1 MRWLTWPCRAGR
13 GGPDWRVAVEP
24 DSNRGASALPHT
36 VGTVIEVTVA
46 GLGIAPPSS
55 LPLLLLKERDG
66 ERVLPVGI
74 GPLEAQAIVMPL
86 QGVRPPR
93 PMTHDI
99 FVEIVASLG
108 GHLRRVEITDLIES
122 TFHARL
128 LLETAGNERTYDIR
142 PSDAVAL
149 AVRTETPIY
158 VAEAVFDQAG
168 IVSPQVNDMGET
180 PGSTSPEASIEID
193 ESKLTPFK
201 EFIESLD
208 IDDLGQG

>member
-1 MRWLTWPCRAGR
+1 
-13 GGPDWRVAVEP
+13 
-24 DSNRGASALPHT
+24 
-36 VGTVIEVTVA
+36 VIEVSVA

-55 LPLLLLKERDG
+55 VPLLLLKERQG

-74 GPLEAQAIVMPL
+74 GALEAQAIVMPL
-86 QGVRPPR
+86 QGVHPPR

-108 GHLRRVEITDLIES
+108 AHLRRVEITDLIES

-128 LLETAGNERTYDIR
+128 MIETGGQERVYDIR

-149 AVRTETPIY
+149 AVRTETPIF

-168 IVSPQVNDMGET
+168 IQSPQVTQALET
-180 PGSTSPEASIEID
+180 ESSGASSEPSVEID

-201 EFIESLD
+201 DFIESLD
-208 IDDLGQG
+208 IDDLGGQNPEGGRS

>member
-1 MRWLTWPCRAGR
+1 M
-13 GGPDWRVAVEP
+13 
-24 DSNRGASALPHT
+24 
-36 VGTVIEVTVA
+36 IQVTVA
-46 GLGIAPPSS
+46 GLGIAPPSTV
-55 LPLLLLKERDG
+55 PLLLLKERDG

-86 QGVRPPR
+86 QGVHPPR

-99 FVEIVASLG
+99 FVEILSSLG
-108 GHLRRVEITDLIES
+108 GHLRRVEIVDLIDS

-128 LLETAGNERTYDIR
+128 MLESDGHERSYDIR

-149 AVRTETPIY
+149 AVRTETPIF

-168 IVSPQVNDMGET
+168 IVSPQVTEESDQPAER
-180 PGSTSPEASIEID
+180 EIIELD

-201 EFIESLD
+201 DFIESLD
-208 IDDLGQG
+208 IDDLGGGTEPPKPKS

>member
-1 MRWLTWPCRAGR
+1 
-13 GGPDWRVAVEP
+13 
-24 DSNRGASALPHT
+24 
-36 VGTVIEVTVA
+36 VIEVTVA

-55 LPLLLLKERDG
+55 LPLLLLKERTG

-74 GPLEAQAIVMPL
+74 GPNEAQAIVMPL
-86 QGVRPPR
+86 QGVHPPR

-99 FVEIVASLG
+99 FVEVVASLG
-108 GHLRRVEITDLIES
+108 AHLRRVEITDLIES

-128 LLETAGNERTYDIR
+128 MLETGGQERTYDIR

-149 AVRTETPIY
+149 AVRTETPIF

-168 IVSPQVNDMGET
+168 ILSPQVTESSSSQE
-180 PGSTSPEASIEID
+180 PSTSETVD

-208 IDDLGQG
+208 IDDLGGSGPSQS

>member
-1 MRWLTWPCRAGR
+1 M
-13 GGPDWRVAVEP
+13 
-24 DSNRGASALPHT
+24 
-36 VGTVIEVTVA
+36 IEVTVA

-86 QGVRPPR
+86 QGVKPPR

-99 FVEIVASLG
+99 LVEIVASLG
-108 GHLRRVEITDLIES
+108 GHLRRVEIVELIES

-128 LLETAGNERTYDIR
+128 MLETDGQERIYDIR

-149 AVRTETPIY
+149 AVRTETPIF

-168 IVSPQVNDMGET
+168 IVT
-180 PGSTSPEASIEID
+180 PTPEEGSTDKPVEVD
-193 ESKLTPFK
+193 ETKLTPFK

-208 IDDLGQG
+208 IDDLGGGSEPKS

>member
-1 MRWLTWPCRAGR
+1 M
-13 GGPDWRVAVEP
+13 
-24 DSNRGASALPHT
+24 
-36 VGTVIEVTVA
+36 IEVTVA

-55 LPLLLLKERDG
+55 LPLLLLKERTG

-86 QGVRPPR
+86 QGVHPPR

-108 GHLRRVEITDLIES
+108 GHLRRVEITELIES

-128 LLETAGNERTYDIR
+128 MLETGGHERSYDIR

-149 AVRTETPIY
+149 AVRTETPIF

-168 IVSPQVNDMGET
+168 IISPQGMEAGEQG
-180 PGSTSPEASIEID
+180 GSGESESEVD

-201 EFIESLD
+201 EFIETLD
-208 IDDLGQG
+208 IDDLDAGAGGGESRS

>member
-1 MRWLTWPCRAGR
+1 M
-13 GGPDWRVAVEP
+13 
-24 DSNRGASALPHT
+24 
-36 VGTVIEVTVA
+36 IEVTVA

-55 LPLLLLKERDG
+55 VPLLLLKERQG

-86 QGVRPPR
+86 QGVKPPR
-93 PMTHDI
+93 PLTHDI
-99 FVEIVASLG
+99 MLEILTSLG
-108 GHLRRVEITDLIES
+108 GHLRRVEIVELIES

-128 LLETAGNERTYDIR
+128 MLESGGQERIYDIR

-149 AVRTETPIY
+149 AVRTETPIF
-158 VAEAVFDQAG
+158 VAEAG
-168 IVSPQVNDMGET
+168 SVSPQITELGENQ
-180 PGSTSPEASIEID
+180 PAAASPEAPVEID

-208 IDDLGQG
+208 IDD

>member
-1 MRWLTWPCRAGR
+1 MGM
-13 GGPDWRVAVEP
+13 
-24 DSNRGASALPHT
+24 
-36 VGTVIEVTVA
+36 IEVTVA

-55 LPLLLLKERDG
+55 MPLLLLKERQG

-86 QGVRPPR
+86 QGVQPPR

-99 FVEIVASLG
+99 FVEIISSLG
-108 GHLRRVEITDLIES
+108 GHLRRVEITQLIES

-128 LLETAGNERTYDIR
+128 MLETDGQERIYDLR

-149 AVRTETPIY
+149 AVRTETPIF

-168 IVSPQVNDMGET
+168 IVSPQLTEAGAADAA
-180 PGSTSPEASIEID
+180 SPESSIEID

-208 IDDLGQG
+208 IDDLGGQSGTEKKH

>member
-1 MRWLTWPCRAGR
+1 M
-13 GGPDWRVAVEP
+13 
-24 DSNRGASALPHT
+24 
-36 VGTVIEVTVA
+36 IEVTVA

-55 LPLLLLKERDG
+55 IPLLLLKERDG

-86 QGVRPPR
+86 QGVHPPR

-99 FVEIVASLG
+99 FIEIVTSLG
-108 GHLRRVEITDLIES
+108 AHLRRVEITDLIES

-128 LLETAGNERTYDIR
+128 MLEAAGQERSYDIR
-142 PSDAVAL
+142 PSDGVAL
-149 AVRTETPIY
+149 AVRTETPIF
-158 VAEAVFDQAG
+158 VAEAVFAQAG
-168 IVSPQVNDMGET
+168 IVSPQVTEV
-180 PGSTSPEASIEID
+180 GSESATSPEGPIEID

-208 IDDLGQG
+208 IDDLGQEPKS

>member
-1 MRWLTWPCRAGR
+1 
-13 GGPDWRVAVEP
+13 
-24 DSNRGASALPHT
+24 
-36 VGTVIEVTVA
+36 VIEVTVA
-46 GLGIAPPSS
+46 GLGIAPPSQM
-55 LPLLLLKERDG
+55 PLLLLKERNG

-74 GPLEAQAIVMPL
+74 GPLEAQAIVMPM

-99 FVEIVASLG
+99 FVEILVSLG

-128 LLETAGNERTYDIR
+128 MLESGGQEKSYDIR

-149 AVRTETPIY
+149 AVRTETPIF
-158 VAEAVFDQAG
+158 VAELVFDQAG
-168 IVSPQVNDMGET
+168 IVSPQVGELDESQA
-180 PGSTSPEASIEID
+180 GASPESSVVD

-208 IDDLGQG
+208 IDDLGGQKPPEDKG

>member
-1 MRWLTWPCRAGR
+1 M
-13 GGPDWRVAVEP
+13 
-24 DSNRGASALPHT
+24 
-36 VGTVIEVTVA
+36 IEVTVA

-55 LPLLLLKERDG
+55 APLLLLKERDG
-66 ERVLPVGI
+66 DRVLPVGI

-86 QGVRPPR
+86 QGVKPPR
-93 PMTHDI
+93 PLTHDI
-99 FVEIVASLG
+99 MLEIVSSLG
-108 GHLRRVEITDLIES
+108 GHLRRVEIVELIES

-128 LLETAGNERTYDIR
+128 MLETDGQERVYDIR

-149 AVRTETPIY
+149 AVRTETPIF

-168 IVSPQVNDMGET
+168 IISPQVA
-180 PGSTSPEASIEID
+180 EAAESQNESLPTAERRVELD

-208 IDDLGQG
+208 IDDLGPENKS

>member
-1 MRWLTWPCRAGR
+1 
-13 GGPDWRVAVEP
+13 
-24 DSNRGASALPHT
+24 
-36 VGTVIEVTVA
+36 VIEVTVH

-55 LPLLLLKERDG
+55 LPLLLLKEREG

-74 GPLEAQAIVMPL
+74 GPNEAQAIVMPL

-99 FVEIVASLG
+99 FVEVVASLG
-108 GHLRRVEITDLIES
+108 AHLRRVEITDLIES

-128 LLETAGNERTYDIR
+128 MLETGGQERIYDIR

-149 AVRTETPIY
+149 AVRTETPIF

-168 IVSPQVNDMGET
+168 ILSPQVTQEGASAEEGGSESGE
-180 PGSTSPEASIEID
+180 PVD

-208 IDDLGQG
+208 IDDLGGSQPGGSGPSQS

>member
-1 MRWLTWPCRAGR
+1 M
-13 GGPDWRVAVEP
+13 
-24 DSNRGASALPHT
+24 
-36 VGTVIEVTVA
+36 IEVTVA

-55 LPLLLLKERDG
+55 VPLLLLKERDG

-86 QGVRPPR
+86 QGVHPPR

-99 FVEIVASLG
+99 FVEIIASLG

-128 LLETAGNERTYDIR
+128 MLETDGQQRTYDIR

-149 AVRTETPIY
+149 AVRTETPIF
-158 VAEAVFDQAG
+158 VAEGVFDQAG
-168 IVSPQVNDMGET
+168 IVSPQVAEAGDQ
-180 PGSTSPEASIEID
+180 PASPEAPIEID

-208 IDDLGQG
+208 IDDLGQGGETKS